1 MDNRYV
7 IYVRKSSEQEER
19 QALSIAAQF
28 RELEEYAAKEQLQI
42 VASFE
47 EARTARETGRT
58 VFGEMLGLIE
68 KGEADGILSW
78 HPDRLARNAVDGG
91 QIIHLLDCGK
101 LKDLRFPTMTFDNSP
116 NGKFMLQIAF
126 GQ

>member
-7 IYVRKSSEQEER
+7 ICVRKSSEQEER

-47 EARTARETGRT
+47 EARTAH
-58 VFGEMLGLIE
+58 
-68 KGEADGILSW
+68 AC
-78 HPDRLARNAVDGG
+78 P
-91 QIIHLLDCGK
+91 
-101 LKDLRFPTMTFDNSP
+101 P
-116 NGKFMLQIAF
+116 
-126 GQ
+126 